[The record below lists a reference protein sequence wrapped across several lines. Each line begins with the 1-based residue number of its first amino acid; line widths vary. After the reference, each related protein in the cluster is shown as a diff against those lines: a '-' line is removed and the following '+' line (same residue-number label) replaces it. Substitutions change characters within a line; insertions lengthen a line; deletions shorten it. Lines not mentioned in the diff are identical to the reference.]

1 MTVKLSAEREA
12 ELLADYKARK
22 TAIEDANKML
32 DEMRAT
38 QRKKQTAFWAKV
50 NTPHIHKLRVAQ
62 KCSCCN
68 ASLPV
73 GSMAQE
79 KTENVNVSGHGWTGT
94 FLTKYYCL
102 VCSKQ
107 INPKVEL

>member
-1 MTVKLSAEREA
+1 MINLTPEREA
-12 ELLADYKARK
+12 EILADHKARVAAK
-22 TAIEDANKML
+22 EEANAML
-32 DEMRAT
+32 DKMRAD
-38 QRKKQTAFWAKV
+38 QKAKQEAFWAKV

>member
-1 MTVKLSAEREA
+1 MINLTPEREA
-12 ELLADYKARK
+12 EILADHKARVK
-22 TAIEDANKML
+22 AKEEANAML
-32 DEMRAT
+32 DKMRAD
-38 QRKKQTAFWAKV
+38 QKAKQTAFWAKI